1 VPRELQESVMKL
13 RNYFPISVG
22 VFLML
27 IGAVHFLAFPVLPFA
42 VLILFGET
50 LLGFQVEN
58 HKVQH
63 WVDDLWKAIRH

>member
-1 VPRELQESVMKL
+1 MKL
-13 RNYFPISVG
+13 KNYFPISVG

-27 IGAVHFLAFPVLPFA
+27 IGAVHFLTLPVLPFA
-42 VLILFGET
+42 VLILLGET
-50 LLGFQVEN
+50 LLGIQVEN